1 MKTNTD
7 NYLINQKLK
16 KNSLL
21 LEIPMNFKSYPVL
34 LLIVQRKRKPYEKYS
49 SFISYKLIFQDAS
62 IVQRQ

>member
-1 MKTNTD
+1 
-7 NYLINQKLK
+7 
-16 KNSLL
+16 
-21 LEIPMNFKSYPVL
+21 MNFKSYPVL